1 MWRVDESR
9 VWKTSR
15 EIGAYHRFVV
25 TEQHR
30 AHAAF
35 ARCNE
40 HRPENRRRDG
50 SMNRD
55 SAAPADASSAR
66 LGATSRSSI
75 ALHAARAIVSVRSW
89 TDAPCGRHRLHGRNP
104 ARSASLGVAWNAM
117 FLRSAGRAA
126 QLGRQYTPVVATEK
140 KNAPSAAT
148 SRAAIV
154 GRSDAELASR
164 GVSRRIVDAR
174 PRSPCHISLVVAD
187 LVEGSRADATIERLF
202 ACASAREIR
211 IP

>member
-104 ARSASLGVAWNAM
+104 ARSASLGVARRRVECDVFAECGACGATRPTVHARRRDRKKERAVGRNIARRNRRP
-117 FLRSAGRAA
+117 FGRRARITRRRATDRRCTAEISVSHLARRRRPRRGLARRRHDRAA
-126 QLGRQYTPVVATEK
+126 L
-140 KNAPSAAT
+140 
-148 SRAAIV
+148 
-154 GRSDAELASR
+154 
-164 GVSRRIVDAR
+164 
-174 PRSPCHISLVVAD
+174 
-187 LVEGSRADATIERLF
+187 RL
-202 ACASAREIR
+202 CLST
-211 IP
+211 